1 MRNLV
6 GAVSDYKDQGGNPG
20 LLMTSSST
28 TNRKLRGFMI
38 SSDFFIIVTT
48 EVNFF
53 FPLCILQCSLGYF
66 LCFYESSTFTI
77 WKIVRR
83 IAGLCLSSTLG

>member
-38 SSDFFIIVTT
+38 SSDFFHYCHDRS
-48 EVNFF
+48 ELFF
-53 FPLCILQCSLGYF
+53 
-66 LCFYESSTFTI
+66 
-77 WKIVRR
+77 
-83 IAGLCLSSTLG
+83 STLYITVFSRLFSLFL